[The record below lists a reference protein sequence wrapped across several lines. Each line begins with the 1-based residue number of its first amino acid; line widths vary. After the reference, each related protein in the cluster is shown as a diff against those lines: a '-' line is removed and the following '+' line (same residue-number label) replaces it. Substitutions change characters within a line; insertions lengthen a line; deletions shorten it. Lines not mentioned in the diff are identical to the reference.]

1 MMELV
6 ILGLFVIGYVFIA
19 LEHKFEINKTAVALL
34 TGVVCWMAWAFFQ
47 SDHHLVMSK
56 LLEHVGDFSGLLFF
70 LMGAMVIV
78 ELIDAHQG
86 FEVIT
91 DKINTRNKRK
101 LLIIISI
108 LTFFVS
114 SVFDNLT
121 TTIIFIALIRKIVP
135 EQKERLLFAS
145 LIVIAANAGGAWTP
159 IGDVTTTMLWMGNQI
174 TTGNIMKM
182 LFFPSI
188 VSILVPLAIV
198 CFQVKGNVEGN
209 AAAAISGDKKV
220 SQKEKV
226 LIFSLGIGAI
236 LFVPVF
242 KTITHLPPFMGMLLG
257 LAVMWIVTGFIHKD
271 KEAEKQHRLSIIGA
285 MQRMDLAS
293 VLFFLGIL
301 LAIAALESSQILA
314 SIASYLDTH
323 VGDTNIIAVIIGLLS
338 AIVDNVPIVAAS
350 MGMYPLETFP
360 TDHSFWELL
369 AFCAGTGGS
378 ILIIGSAAG
387 VAAMGLEKIDFFWYL
402 KKISWLAAIGYFAGI
417 GTYLLQQMI
426 F

>member
-34 TGVVCWMAWAFFQ
+34 TGVACWVAWSFFQ
-47 SDHHLVMSK
+47 SDHHLVLSK
-56 LLEHVGDFSGLLFF
+56 LLEHVGDFTGLLFF

-108 LTFFVS
+108 LAFFLS

-135 EQKERLLFAS
+135 ERQERLLFAS

-174 TTGNIMKM
+174 TTGNIIKV
-182 LFFPSI
+182 LFFPSV
-188 VSILVPLAIV
+188 VSMLVPLAIV
-198 CFQVKGNVEGN
+198 CFRVKGNVDGN
-209 AAAAISGDKKV
+209 AAASVIGSKRV

-226 LIFSLGIGAI
+226 LVFSLGIGAI

-257 LAVMWIVTGFIHKD
+257 VAVMWIVTGFIHKD
-271 KEAEKQHRLSIIGA
+271 KEEEKQHRLSIIGA

-301 LAIAALESSQILA
+301 LAIAALESSHILA
-314 SIASYLDTH
+314 SIAFSLDAH

-350 MGMYPLETFP
+350 MGMYPLEIFP
-360 TDHSFWELL
+360 TDHTFWELL

-378 ILIIGSAAG
+378 IFIIGSAAG

-417 GTYLLQQMI
+417 AVYMLQLMM